1 MMQIRGLKSV
11 FRKIN
16 INFRDN
22 IIDMKNAY
30 KKIGSW
36 IAIFAMLLTSFMPL
50 ISHAVES
57 KNNTH
62 KIERICTS
70 QGIKFISTQNQSP
83 EKNHTNINMVHCA
96 YCSIASDKNYLPE
109 GSIQL
114 GLVLISSPAKFFLEY
129 ESPVLQS
136 YFRSSHPPQAPPVI

>member
-1 MMQIRGLKSV
+1 
-11 FRKIN
+11 
-16 INFRDN
+16 
-22 IIDMKNAY
+22 MKNGY

-50 ISHAVES
+50 ISHAVEL

-62 KIERICTS
+62 NLERICTS

-109 GSIQL
+109 GNIQL
-114 GLVLISSPAKFFLEY
+114 GLALISNPAKFFLDY
-129 ESPVLQS
+129 EAPILVAFFKTSFS
-136 YFRSSHPPQAPPVI
+136 PQAPPLV